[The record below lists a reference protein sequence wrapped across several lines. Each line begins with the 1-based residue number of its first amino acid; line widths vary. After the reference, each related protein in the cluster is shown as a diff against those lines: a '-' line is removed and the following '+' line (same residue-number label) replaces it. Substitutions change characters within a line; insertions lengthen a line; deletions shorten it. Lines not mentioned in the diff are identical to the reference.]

1 MTYEVTDSQGAKS
14 TKTIKVTVNPKMEV
28 INTAPVI
35 KAEDKTIVV
44 GEEFNP
50 LAGVTAEDKEDGDI
64 TKDIKVIKNDVNV
77 DKPGTYE
84 VTYEVTDS
92 QGVKTTKTITININ
106 DNNIGNL
113 PNTGDPVTLP
123 YIGGMLIA
131 IGGLLKL
138 KKKK

>member
-1 MTYEVTDSQGAKS
+1 
-14 TKTIKVTVNPKMEV
+14 MEV

-92 QGVKTTKTITININ
+92 QGAKSTKTIKVTVNPKMEVINTAPVIKAEDKTIVVGEEFNPLA
-106 DNNIGNL
+106 G
-113 PNTGDPVTLP
+113 VTAEDKED
-123 YIGGMLIA
+123 G
-131 IGGLLKL
+131 
-138 KKKK
+138 